1 MFRFVRAHC
10 PYASITKEVFALKC
24 VHFFFSV
31 STSELT
37 LEVDCFGGQTR
48 STALTMM
55 AAVPSALSGIPLLGT
70 AIRLLFELRIPERE
84 SAWESPPSF

>member
-1 MFRFVRAHC
+1 MFRFVSAHC

-24 VHFFFSV
+24 VNFFSV

-70 AIRLLFELRIPERE
+70 AIRLLFELSGIPERQT
-84 SAWESPPSF
+84 AWESRPSF